1 MNMKIIKGLV
11 LGAAVLFLASCATTA
26 QFPISSVTPGAEISA
41 KLSKDKNK
49 NSVLEVTAKNL
60 ASANRLNPPKNSYVV
75 WILTEKN
82 EIKNLGVLSNKRSN
96 NSALK
101 STTAFK
107 IKEVFITA
115 EDLGSTSYPV
125 GIEISRTK
133 L

>member
-1 MNMKIIKGLV
+1 MKIIKILLIGTV
-11 LGAAVLFLASCATTA
+11 VMFITSCASTA
-26 QFPISSVTPGAEISA
+26 IFPISSVTPGAEISA
-41 KLSKDKNK
+41 KLSSDKNK

-60 ASANRLNPPKNSYVV
+60 ASADRLNPPKNSYVV

-82 EIKNLGVLSNKRSN
+82 EIKNLGVLNNNKRRDSV
-96 NSALK
+96 LK

-115 EDLGSTSYPV
+115 EDLGNVSYPV

-133 L
+133 F

>member
-125 GIEISRTK
+125 GIEISRAK
-133 L
+133 F